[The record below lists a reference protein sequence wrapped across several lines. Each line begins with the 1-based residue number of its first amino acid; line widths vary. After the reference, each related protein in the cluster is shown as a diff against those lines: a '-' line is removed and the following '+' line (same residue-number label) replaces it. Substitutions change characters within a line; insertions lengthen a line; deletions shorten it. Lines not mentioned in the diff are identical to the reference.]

1 MRILAVSDLHGDTK
15 KAEELAERAYKEK
28 VDLVVLAGDLS
39 YFEEGLEN
47 MIGPFVKKKKKV
59 LLIPGNHETLATAD
73 FLAQRYGAVNLHGYS
88 VKYKGVGFFGCGG
101 ANMGLFK
108 VGEKDMLELLRKG
121 YRGLKDVKKRV
132 MVTHIHPSGT
142 IMEKL
147 SRHVTGSDSVRK
159 AVEQLKPNLLLCGH
173 VHEASGLEEKIGN
186 TLVIN
191 VSKEGR
197 IIEI

>member
-1 MRILAVSDLHGDTK
+1 MKILAVSDLHGDTK
-15 KAEELAERAYKEK
+15 KAAELADRADREK
-28 VDLVVLAGDLS
+28 VDLVILAGDLS

-59 LLIPGNHETLATAD
+59 ILIPGNHETLATAD

-88 VKYKGVGFFGCGG
+88 IKYKDVGFFGCGG

-108 VGEKDMLELLRKG
+108 VSEKDMFALLKKG
-121 YRGLKDVKKRV
+121 YDGLKGVKKKI

-147 SRHVTGSDSVRK
+147 PQHVTGSGSVRK
-159 AVEQLKPNLLLCGH
+159 AVEEFKPDLLLCGH

-186 TLVIN
+186 TVVIN
-191 VSKEGR
+191 VSKEGK